1 VAYIDSGMKFPVTP
15 FLAALLVWPFACAHG
30 RQPEASGAAAADAG
44 SGSDAGSAALP
55 PGCEQSLAGEWQHQD
70 DPSYR
75 YTASDDGG
83 MVTLLPRRVTDQG
96 AVAGGIPEGTN
107 IVLRRSPAGFS
118 GKFNMIETLDS
129 GKKCPA
135 SFGAQIVTCEPEKVT
150 LRIEQSYAVD
160 EACNR
165 VPTGGPD
172 VASHVLVRWHAT
184 PPKDAGPR

>member
-1 VAYIDSGMKFPVTP
+1 MRAQLTSL
-15 FLAALLVWPFACAHG
+15 LACLALWPFACAHG
-30 RQPEASGAAAADAG
+30 HEPKPSGPAAADAG
-44 SGSDAGSAALP
+44 DAGPVGLP

-83 MVTLLPRRVTDQG
+83 VVTLLPRRVTDQG
-96 AVAGGIPEGTN
+96 ADAGGTPAGMSIA
-107 IVLRRSPAGFS
+107 LARSPAGFS
-118 GKFNMIETLDS
+118 GKFNMIEVLES

-135 SFGAQIVTCEPEKVT
+135 SFGAQIVACEPEKVT

-165 VPTGGPD
+165 VATGGPD
-172 VASHVLVRWHAT
+172 VASHVLVRWHAAAAV
-184 PPKDAGPR
+184 PKDAGAR